1 VRVFKTKWFA
11 RYARRERI
19 EDESLRDAVERAEC
33 GGVDANLGG
42 GVIKQRVARTGQ
54 GRSGGRRML
63 IAYRSGDRSV
73 FLYGFAKNERE
84 NIEHDELATLREIAA
99 GWLKA
104 DEESLKRA
112 MEEGVLLEVGY
123 DEEKQ

>member
-1 VRVFKTKWFA
+1 
-11 RYARRERI
+11 
-19 EDESLRDAVERAEC
+19 
-33 GGVDANLGG
+33 
-42 GVIKQRVARTGQ
+42 
-54 GRSGGRRML
+54 ML